1 MERLDD
7 NRPAGLDKRVLFAAI
22 LIIIGGLILASNFDI
37 IPYNIERYIFSWK
50 MLLIVIGIIS
60 LASRQSVVT
69 GVILIGIGILLY
81 VESNKSTVIW
91 FGIGIF
97 LTVLILDFFLRGFLL
112 ATKSHFSPLFGIGGV
127 LIILFYILTVRQ
139 WSVKRKDIQEL
150 SLIKSA
156 NYQLIGY
163 TFFFIASWWLCENFS
178 TRFSDAL
185 TKVNPLSPMNVI
197 IYLLLGWLFIFLSH
211 KQLAKK

>member
-1 MERLDD
+1 MTKQKCGMLLFWFGVVYTVII
-7 NRPAGLDKRVLFAAI
+7 AG
-22 LIIIGGLILASNFDI
+22 IGGWGEPAIIRALAEI
-37 IPYNIERYIFSWK
+37 IPLGGATFFIWAY
-50 MLLIVIGIIS
+50 
-60 LASRQSVVT
+60 SVPV